1 MAPASGRRENRPMK
15 ITVLG
20 VGSEAQYQATFD
32 TAYQYLKKETAPL
45 AAELSYSIC
54 RPEAAGLFAAL
65 RESMAQSEAVLLLLP
80 PEPAAVS
87 TALRVVSGGLER
99 TVSTDAAL
107 QKQLE
112 QRAARL
118 GLRLPYEQLSDFA
131 SFPSGATLLPN
142 PQGMVQGYAISARR
156 QLLLVLPALPGE
168 LSALYTAEVRPLLGK
183 LTGAAVSYGMV
194 RVLELDQ
201 FSVRQEVDRLNQNPH
216 LQVSSRHR
224 SGDYEIYLEAA
235 GADKAEADT
244 YLQKAIAHMQQTFGI
259 YLYCIGNRELP
270 QIVTDGLT
278 QHSLSLATAEW
289 GTGGLFR
296 QQLSAVYGS
305 AGCYRA
311 AYDDTHIGRELE
323 LPRRLLQQPE
333 ENAAAI
339 AGHLAAQSR
348 RAGHTNLGL
357 GIFCP
362 PEGGQLY
369 VALADKSRVWNR
381 RLTVPPARQADT
393 AQIAVWQAMNVLR
406 LYTAQ
411 SPRQL
416 PGGTELSGLEKHTG
430 RSSLFS
436 RKGSESQNP
445 KGRAALSNPEG
456 KEQDRK
462 MNKKR
467 QSGEGTAAANAA
479 PAAEALKGTNLIQ
492 RVKMKA
498 LTKNDKIRLIAL
510 GVCLIVFLA
519 SLIYIVNNKLQSVN
533 NGKLSEELS
542 GLYDPDAT
550 TGLKVEGYPED
561 YIPGFEALYLRNPDI
576 AGWVKIPD
584 TKLDYAVMQ
593 AEDND
598 KYHRT
603 DIDLKPNDW
612 GIPYVDF
619 RVDQQKPSYN
629 TVIYGHNMGDGTMFG
644 YLQAYKK
651 LSYYQQHP
659 LISYNSVYRKDM
671 YKIFAVVVCKADDP
685 DFDYHNFIDS
695 DDDAAKNE
703 YIEKIMERSIIKTT
717 VDVKATDR
725 LLTLS
730 TCDYTFRDPD
740 TNKLIARLVI
750 FSRAVREGESE
761 TVNVNAATLN
771 PNPVMPKQWYEYI
784 KKQQEKKAAEELE
797 KEQKAYIA
805 LWLTE
810 SEMTGTIE
818 EQYAKAQ
825 ERAAL
830 AERCLTAEELSEGLT
845 PQKILDLIQ
854 YRQKLFAML
863 LTAEETDQN
872 TASKKLVLCQE
883 RLDILQQQVTVN
895 GEKVPLFSDT
905 QLFASKWSQLQG
917 RYQLLTQQKD
927 WQLYLSVS
935 DVQDLNISGDS
946 LQSTLTANQQKAQK
960 YLTPEQIGQYNNWND
975 LSAAIAK
982 AEATRKALEAEGSKV
997 AGLTKAEMDKMTLAE
1012 LQKAVDKAKN
1022 KTEIENTIADIKVL
1036 NPNATGSNGAA
1047 LTDMTLDDLKALLS
1061 ALQQERSKLEADA
1074 QAAGMTADE
1083 IKQYHSNAALQQAV
1097 NEKQKAQRSA
1107 LIAEILKMEG
1117 APTRAELE
1125 NKSLDELKTI
1135 KAQLA
1140 EQATQ
1145 RAALIAEIKSLAAEV
1160 GESVDEATLKSMTFD
1175 QLTAKK
1181 QELQNKKTAKDQEA
1195 QRQADLAA
1203 IRVLD
1208 PAAADSV
1215 QNSDAASVT
1224 SKLNEVR
1231 AVRASLEATAS
1242 ELSINAA
1249 DYPTNAAL
1257 DQAIKAKQASQS
1269 SDTPTNPASEGGNS

>member
-1 MAPASGRRENRPMK
+1 MK

-270 QIVTDGLT
+270 QIVTDGLA
-278 QHSLSLATAEW
+278 QHSLSLSTAEW

-381 RLTVPPARQADT
+381 RLAVPPARQADT

-411 SPRQL
+411 YPRQL
-416 PGGTELSGLEKHTG
+416 PGGTELSGLEKHAG

-498 LTKNDKIRLIAL
+498 LTKNYKIRLIAL

-629 TVIYGHNMGDGTMFG
+629 TVIYGHNMNDGTMFG

-818 EQYAKAQ
+818 EQYARAQ

-830 AERCLTAEELSEGLT
+830 AERCLTAEELSESLT

-854 YRQKLFAML
+854 YRQKLFAMV

-872 TASKKLVLCQE
+872 TASKKLALCQE

-946 LQSTLTANQQKAQK
+946 LQSTLTANQQRAQK
-960 YLTPEQIGQYNNWND
+960 YLTAEQISQYKSWNE
-975 LSAAIAK
+975 LSSAINK
-982 AEATRKALEAEGSKV
+982 AEATRKALEAEGLK
-997 AGLTKAEMDKMTLAE
+997 AGLTQTEMDKMSLAE
-1012 LQKAVDKAKN
+1012 LQKAVDKKKNQAEIN
-1022 KTEIENTIADIKVL
+1022 KTIEAIKVL
-1036 NPNATGSNGAA
+1036 NPSAAGSNGAA

-1074 QAAGMTADE
+1074 KAAGMTADE
-1083 IKQYHSNAALQQAV
+1083 IKQYPSNAALQQAV

-1107 LIAEILKMEG
+1107 LIEEILKMEG
-1117 APTRAELE
+1117 APARAELE
-1125 NKSLDELKTI
+1125 SKSLDELKAI

-1140 EQATQ
+1140 EQASQ

-1160 GESVDEATLKSMTFD
+1160 DESVDEATLKSMTFD

-1181 QELQNKKTAKDQEA
+1181 QELQNKKTAKDQET

-1242 ELSINAA
+1242 EFGINAA

-1269 SDTPTNPASEGGNS
+1269 SEGGNP

>member
-1 MAPASGRRENRPMK
+1 MK

-411 SPRQL
+411 YPRQL

-946 LQSTLTANQQKAQK
+946 LQSTLTANQQRAQK
-960 YLTPEQIGQYNNWND
+960 YLTAEQISQYKSWNE
-975 LSAAIAK
+975 LSAAINK
-982 AEATRKALEAEGSKV
+982 AEATRKALETEGLK
-997 AGLTKAEMDKMTLAE
+997 AGLTQTEMDKMSLAE
-1012 LQKAVDKAKN
+1012 LQKAVDKKKNQAEIN
-1022 KTEIENTIADIKVL
+1022 KTIEAIKVL
-1036 NPNATGSNGAA
+1036 NPSAAGSNGAA
-1047 LTDMTLDDLKALLS
+1047 LTDMTLDELKALLS
-1061 ALQQERSKLEADA
+1061 ALQQERSRLEADA
-1074 QAAGMTADE
+1074 RAAGMTAEE
-1083 IKQYHSNAALQQAV
+1083 IKQHPSNAALQQAV

-1107 LIAEILKMEG
+1107 LIEEILKMEG
-1117 APTRAELE
+1117 APARAELE
-1125 NKSLDELKTI
+1125 SKSLDELKTI

-1140 EQATQ
+1140 EQASQ
-1145 RAALIAEIKSLAAEV
+1145 RAALIAEIQKYEPAFTGEGKSLA
-1160 GESVDEATLKSMTFD
+1160 
-1175 QLTAKK
+1175 
-1181 QELQNKKTAKDQEA
+1181 ELQAHLDSLKAAAEQKQKDALIAQIQALNPTYNPDGKTLEQL
-1195 QRQADLAA
+1195 QADLAA
-1203 IRVLD
+1203 LQ
-1208 PAAADSV
+1208 AA
-1215 QNSDAASVT
+1215 
-1224 SKLNEVR
+1224 
-1231 AVRASLEATAS
+1231 
-1242 ELSINAA
+1242 
-1249 DYPTNAAL
+1249 
-1257 DQAIKAKQASQS
+1257 QS
-1269 SDTPTNPASEGGNS
+1269 SSGEGETETPSAPSAPSDPSPTTP

>member
-1 MAPASGRRENRPMK
+1 MK

-411 SPRQL
+411 YPRQL

-1160 GESVDEATLKSMTFD
+1160 GESVD
-1175 QLTAKK
+1175 
-1181 QELQNKKTAKDQEA
+1181 
-1195 QRQADLAA
+1195 
-1203 IRVLD
+1203 
-1208 PAAADSV
+1208 
-1215 QNSDAASVT
+1215 
-1224 SKLNEVR
+1224 
-1231 AVRASLEATAS
+1231 
-1242 ELSINAA
+1242 
-1249 DYPTNAAL
+1249 
-1257 DQAIKAKQASQS
+1257 
-1269 SDTPTNPASEGGNS
+1269 

>member
-1 MAPASGRRENRPMK
+1 MK

-142 PQGMVQGYAISARR
+142 PQGMVQGYVISARR

-411 SPRQL
+411 YPRQL
-416 PGGTELSGLEKHTG
+416 PGGTELSGLEKHAG

-445 KGRAALSNPEG
+445 KGMAALSNPEG

-750 FSRAVREGESE
+750 FSRAMREGESE

-905 QLFASKWSQLQG
+905 QLFASKWSQLQS
-917 RYQLLTQQKD
+917 RYELLAKQKD
-927 WQLYLSVS
+927 WKTYLSVT
-935 DVQDLNISGDS
+935 DVQDLNISGDT
-946 LQSTLTANQQKAQK
+946 LKNTLTANQQKAQK
-960 YLTPEQIGQYNNWND
+960 YLTADQISQYNNWND

-982 AEATRKALEAEGSKV
+982 AEATRKALEAEGLK
-997 AGLTKAEMDKMTLAE
+997 AGLTQAEMDKMNLSD

-1022 KTEIENTIADIKVL
+1022 KAEIDKTIEAIKVL

-1047 LTDMTLDDLKALLS
+1047 LTDMTLDDLKTLLS
-1061 ALQQERSKLEADA
+1061 ALQQERATLEAA
-1074 QAAGMTADE
+1074 AKAAGMTADE
-1083 IKQYHSNAALQQAV
+1083 IKQYPSNAALQQAV

-1107 LIAEILKMEG
+1107 LIEEILKMEG
-1117 APTRAELE
+1117 APARAELE
-1125 NKSLDELKTI
+1125 SKSLDELKAI

-1160 GESVDEATLKSMTFD
+1160 GESVDEATLKNMTFD
-1175 QLTAKK
+1175 QLAAKK

-1242 ELSINAA
+1242 ELGINAA

-1269 SDTPTNPASEGGNS
+1269 SEGGNP

>member
-1 MAPASGRRENRPMK
+1 MK

-411 SPRQL
+411 YPRQL

-467 QSGEGTAAANAA
+467 QSGEGTANAA

-872 TASKKLVLCQE
+872 TASKKLALCQE

-1074 QAAGMTADE
+1074 KAAGMTADE

-1107 LIAEILKMEG
+1107 LIEEILKMEG
-1117 APTRAELE
+1117 APVRADLE

-1140 EQATQ
+1140 EQASQ

>member
-1 MAPASGRRENRPMK
+1 MK

-32 TAYQYLKKETAPL
+32 TAYQYIKKETAPL

-156 QLLLVLPALPGE
+156 QLLLALPALPGE

-224 SGDYEIYLEAA
+224 SGDYEIYLEAT
-235 GADKAEADT
+235 GADQTEADS

-270 QIVTDGLT
+270 QIVTDGLA
-278 QHSLSLATAEW
+278 QHSLSLSTAEW

-381 RLTVPPARQADT
+381 RLAVPPARQADT

-411 SPRQL
+411 YPRQL
-416 PGGTELSGLEKHTG
+416 PGGTELSGLEKHAG

-436 RKGSESQNP
+436 RKGAESQNP

-467 QSGEGTAAANAA
+467 QSGEGTANAA

-492 RVKMKA
+492 RIKMKA

-619 RVDQQKPSYN
+619 RVDQQKPSFN

-644 YLQAYKK
+644 YLTNYKK

-659 LISYNSVYRKDM
+659 LISYNSVYRKEYSSGTIKWVEFTAPSTLTSAGTIYYD
-671 YKIFAVVVCKADDP
+671 YGRSDQKSFTRSTLNSAKFYYGTSSSYGDYALDD
-685 DFDYHNFIDS
+685 
-695 DDDAAKNE
+695 
-703 YIEKIMERSIIKTT
+703 
-717 VDVKATDR
+717 
-725 LLTLS
+725 LS
-730 TCDYTFRDPD
+730 FV
-740 TNKLIARLVI
+740 ASSS
-750 FSRAVREGESE
+750 F
-761 TVNVNAATLN
+761 NAAVELSFRAYYSESKYVDGTVVLQPDGTAASSN
-771 PNPVMPKQWYEYI
+771 YI
-784 KKQQEKKAAEELE
+784 GNIR
-797 KEQKAYIA
+797 YS
-805 LWLTE
+805 TT
-810 SEMTGTIE
+810 TGTKVQINANDISRFFSKVCPGYTM
-818 EQYAKAQ
+818 QYVMLTGVPSTGSLYYNYYGTSKYGTTAKAQ
-825 ERAAL
+825 ITASNCGGQAFYASPTSTSQFAL
-830 AERCLTAEELSEGLT
+830 TELTYVPSGSNYCASIPFTACSGSRSVSGAILISVSNSTVAEVYGAT
-845 PQKILDLIQ
+845 PK
-854 YRQKLFAML
+854 
-863 LTAEETDQN
+863 N
-872 TASKKLVLCQE
+872 TAVTFPASSIYNAVL
-883 RLDILQQQVTVN
+883 
-895 GEKVPLFSDT
+895 
-905 QLFASKWSQLQG
+905 
-917 RYQLLTQQKD
+917 
-927 WQLYLSVS
+927 
-935 DVQDLNISGDS
+935 
-946 LQSTLTANQQKAQK
+946 
-960 YLTPEQIGQYNNWND
+960 
-975 LSAAIAK
+975 
-982 AEATRKALEAEGSKV
+982 
-997 AGLTKAEMDKMTLAE
+997 
-1012 LQKAVDKAKN
+1012 
-1022 KTEIENTIADIKVL
+1022 
-1036 NPNATGSNGAA
+1036 NATGSALSSIQLLSLPSYTTGTVYVGTGTSTAANTTTQYTYGGTMNQLRFVPATGYTGSVEIPYVALNSNGTAIASGTFSLGVVNSVKKFSDVTTSTWCYKYVAELSDASVIAGYNDGTFKPNSTVTYGAA
-1047 LTDMTLDDLKALLS
+1047 L
-1061 ALQQERSKLEADA
+1061 KLIML
-1074 QAAGMTADE
+1074 AAGYPE
-1083 IKQYHSNAALQQAV
+1083 QKPVNSNVFSGYLA
-1097 NEKQKAQRSA
+1097 KA
-1107 LIAEILKMEG
+1107 
-1117 APTRAELE
+1117 RAEGIITRINVDLT
-1125 NKSLDELKTI
+1125 KPITRLQV
-1135 KAQLA
+1135 AQLA
-1140 EQATQ
+1140 AG
-1145 RAALIAEIKSLAAEV
+1145 ALKLNTSNLS
-1160 GESVDEATLKSMTFD
+1160 SVKPFTDTNDA
-1175 QLTAKK
+1175 
-1181 QELQNKKTAKDQEA
+1181 
-1195 QRQADLAA
+1195 
-1203 IRVLD
+1203 
-1208 PAAADSV
+1208 SV
-1215 QNSDAASVT
+1215 QA
-1224 SKLNEVR
+1224 L
-1231 AVRASLEATAS
+1231 
-1242 ELSINAA
+1242 NAA
-1249 DYPTNAAL
+1249 GIVEGYFSNGTSTYKPNNTL
-1257 DQAIKAKQASQS
+1257 TRGQVSAIVWRMQNYRK
-1269 SDTPTNPASEGGNS
+1269 

>member
-1 MAPASGRRENRPMK
+1 MK

-156 QLLLVLPALPGE
+156 QLLLALPALPGE

-381 RLTVPPARQADT
+381 RLAVPPARQADT

-411 SPRQL
+411 YPRQL
-416 PGGTELSGLEKHTG
+416 PGGTELSGLEKHAG

-445 KGRAALSNPEG
+445 KGMAALSNPEG

-619 RVDQQKPSYN
+619 RVDQSKPSYN

-818 EQYAKAQ
+818 EQYARAQ

-830 AERCLTAEELSEGLT
+830 AERCLTAEELSESLT

-872 TASKKLVLCQE
+872 TASKKLALCQE

-946 LQSTLTANQQKAQK
+946 LQSTLTANQQRAQK
-960 YLTPEQIGQYNNWND
+960 YLTAEQISQYKSWNE
-975 LSAAIAK
+975 LSAAINK
-982 AEATRKALEAEGSKV
+982 AEATRKALEAEGLK
-997 AGLTKAEMDKMTLAE
+997 AGLTQTEMDKMSLAE
-1012 LQKAVDKAKN
+1012 LQKAVDKKKNQAEIN
-1022 KTEIENTIADIKVL
+1022 KTIEAIKVL
-1036 NPNATGSNGAA
+1036 NPSAAGSNGAA
-1047 LTDMTLDDLKALLS
+1047 LTDMTLDELKALLS

-1074 QAAGMTADE
+1074 KAAGMTADE
-1083 IKQYHSNAALQQAV
+1083 IKQYPSNAALQQAV

-1107 LIAEILKMEG
+1107 LIEEILKMEG
-1117 APTRAELE
+1117 APARAELE
-1125 NKSLDELKTI
+1125 SKSLDELKTI

-1140 EQATQ
+1140 EQASQ
-1145 RAALIAEIKSLAAEV
+1145 RAALIAEIQKYEPAFTGEGKSLADLQAHLDSLKAAAEQKQKDALIAQIQALNPNYNPD
-1160 GESVDEATLKSMTFD
+1160 GKTLE
-1175 QLTAKK
+1175 QL
-1181 QELQNKKTAKDQEA
+1181 
-1195 QRQADLAA
+1195 QADLAA
-1203 IRVLD
+1203 LQ
-1208 PAAADSV
+1208 AA
-1215 QNSDAASVT
+1215 
-1224 SKLNEVR
+1224 
-1231 AVRASLEATAS
+1231 
-1242 ELSINAA
+1242 
-1249 DYPTNAAL
+1249 
-1257 DQAIKAKQASQS
+1257 QS
-1269 SDTPTNPASEGGNS
+1269 SSGEGETETPSDPSAPSDPSPTTP

>member
-1 MAPASGRRENRPMK
+1 MK

-362 PEGGQLY
+362 QEGGQLY

-381 RLTVPPARQADT
+381 RLAVPPTRQADT

-411 SPRQL
+411 YPRQL
-416 PGGTELSGLEKHTG
+416 PGGTELSGLEKHAG

-436 RKGSESQNP
+436 RKGAESQNP

-619 RVDQQKPSYN
+619 RVDQSKPSYN

-872 TASKKLVLCQE
+872 TASKKLALCQE

-946 LQSTLTANQQKAQK
+946 LQSTLTANQQRAQK
-960 YLTPEQIGQYNNWND
+960 YLTAEQISQYKSWNE
-975 LSAAIAK
+975 LSAAINK
-982 AEATRKALEAEGSKV
+982 AEATRKALEAEGLK
-997 AGLTKAEMDKMTLAE
+997 AGLTQTEMDKMSLAE
-1012 LQKAVDKAKN
+1012 LQKAVDKKKNQAEIN
-1022 KTEIENTIADIKVL
+1022 KTIEAIKVL
-1036 NPNATGSNGAA
+1036 NPSATGSNGAA
-1047 LTDMTLDDLKALLS
+1047 LTDMTLDELKALLS

-1074 QAAGMTADE
+1074 KAAGMTADE
-1083 IKQYHSNAALQQAV
+1083 IKQYPSNAALQQAV

-1107 LIAEILKMEG
+1107 LIEEILKMEG
-1117 APTRAELE
+1117 APARAELE

-1140 EQATQ
+1140 EQASQ
-1145 RAALIAEIKSLAAEV
+1145 RAALITEIQKYEPAFTGEGKSLA
-1160 GESVDEATLKSMTFD
+1160 
-1175 QLTAKK
+1175 
-1181 QELQNKKTAKDQEA
+1181 ELQAHLDNLRAAEEQRQRQALIDQIKALDSSYNPEGKTLEQL
-1195 QRQADLAA
+1195 QADLAA
-1203 IRVLD
+1203 LQAAQNTGDEGETGTPSD
-1208 PAAADSV
+1208 PS
-1215 QNSDAASVT
+1215 NPS
-1224 SKLNEVR
+1224 
-1231 AVRASLEATAS
+1231 
-1242 ELSINAA
+1242 
-1249 DYPTNAAL
+1249 PT
-1257 DQAIKAKQASQS
+1257 
-1269 SDTPTNPASEGGNS
+1269 TP

>member
-1 MAPASGRRENRPMK
+1 MK

-32 TAYQYLKKETAPL
+32 TAYQYIKKETAPL

-156 QLLLVLPALPGE
+156 QLLLALPALPGE

-235 GADKAEADT
+235 GADQTEADS

-270 QIVTDGLT
+270 QIVTDGLA
-278 QHSLSLATAEW
+278 QHSLSLSTAEW

-381 RLTVPPARQADT
+381 RLAVPPARQADT

-411 SPRQL
+411 YPRQL
-416 PGGTELSGLEKHTG
+416 PGGTELSGLEKHAG

-436 RKGSESQNP
+436 RKGAESQNP

-818 EQYAKAQ
+818 EQYARAQ

-830 AERCLTAEELSEGLT
+830 AERCLTAEELSESLT

-872 TASKKLVLCQE
+872 TASKKLALCQE

-946 LQSTLTANQQKAQK
+946 LQSTLTANQQRAQK
-960 YLTPEQIGQYNNWND
+960 YLTAEQISQYKSWNE
-975 LSAAIAK
+975 LSAAINK
-982 AEATRKALEAEGSKV
+982 AEATRKALEAEGLK
-997 AGLTKAEMDKMTLAE
+997 AGLTQTEMDKMSLAE
-1012 LQKAVDKAKN
+1012 LQKAVDKKKNQAEIN
-1022 KTEIENTIADIKVL
+1022 KTIEAIKVL
-1036 NPNATGSNGAA
+1036 NPSAAGSNGAA
-1047 LTDMTLDDLKALLS
+1047 LTDMTLDELKALLS

-1074 QAAGMTADE
+1074 KAAGMTADE
-1083 IKQYHSNAALQQAV
+1083 IKQYPSNAALQQAV

-1107 LIAEILKMEG
+1107 LIEEILKMEG
-1117 APTRAELE
+1117 APARAELE

-1140 EQATQ
+1140 EQASQ
-1145 RAALIAEIKSLAAEV
+1145 RAALIAEIRNYEPAFTGEGKSLA
-1160 GESVDEATLKSMTFD
+1160 
-1175 QLTAKK
+1175 
-1181 QELQNKKTAKDQEA
+1181 ELQTHLDNLRAAEEQRQRQALIDQIKALDSSYNPEGKTLEQL
-1195 QRQADLAA
+1195 QADLAA
-1203 IRVLD
+1203 LQ
-1208 PAAADSV
+1208 AV
-1215 QNSDAASVT
+1215 QNTGDEGETGTPSDPSNP
-1224 SKLNEVR
+1224 S
-1231 AVRASLEATAS
+1231 
-1242 ELSINAA
+1242 
-1249 DYPTNAAL
+1249 PT
-1257 DQAIKAKQASQS
+1257 
-1269 SDTPTNPASEGGNS
+1269 TP

>member
-1 MAPASGRRENRPMK
+1 MK

-411 SPRQL
+411 YPRQL
-416 PGGTELSGLEKHTG
+416 PGGTELSGLEKHAG

-436 RKGSESQNP
+436 RKGAESQNP

-872 TASKKLVLCQE
+872 TASKKLALCQE

-946 LQSTLTANQQKAQK
+946 LQSTLTANQQRAQK
-960 YLTPEQIGQYNNWND
+960 YLTAEQISQYKSWNE
-975 LSAAIAK
+975 LSAAINK
-982 AEATRKALEAEGSKV
+982 AEATRKALEAEGLK
-997 AGLTKAEMDKMTLAE
+997 AGLTQTEMDKMSLAE
-1012 LQKAVDKAKN
+1012 LQKAVDKKKNQAEIN
-1022 KTEIENTIADIKVL
+1022 KTIEAIKVL
-1036 NPNATGSNGAA
+1036 NPSAAGSNGAA
-1047 LTDMTLDDLKALLS
+1047 LTDMTLDELKALLS

-1074 QAAGMTADE
+1074 KAAGMTADE
-1083 IKQYHSNAALQQAV
+1083 IKQYPSNAALQQAV

-1107 LIAEILKMEG
+1107 LIEEILKMEG
-1117 APTRAELE
+1117 APARAELE
-1125 NKSLDELKTI
+1125 SKSLDELKTI

-1140 EQATQ
+1140 EQASQ
-1145 RAALIAEIKSLAAEV
+1145 RAALIAEIQKYEPAFTGEGKSLADLQAHLDSLKAAAEQKQKDALIAQIQALDPNYNPD
-1160 GESVDEATLKSMTFD
+1160 GKTLE
-1175 QLTAKK
+1175 QL
-1181 QELQNKKTAKDQEA
+1181 
-1195 QRQADLAA
+1195 QADLAA
-1203 IRVLD
+1203 LQ
-1208 PAAADSV
+1208 AA
-1215 QNSDAASVT
+1215 
-1224 SKLNEVR
+1224 
-1231 AVRASLEATAS
+1231 
-1242 ELSINAA
+1242 
-1249 DYPTNAAL
+1249 
-1257 DQAIKAKQASQS
+1257 QS
-1269 SDTPTNPASEGGNS
+1269 SSGEGETETPSAPSAPSDPSPTTP

>member
-1 MAPASGRRENRPMK
+1 MK

-32 TAYQYLKKETAPL
+32 TAYQYIKKETAPL

-156 QLLLVLPALPGE
+156 QLLLALPALPGE

-224 SGDYEIYLEAA
+224 SGDYGICLEAT
-235 GADKAEADT
+235 GADQAEADS

-270 QIVTDGLT
+270 QIVTDGLA
-278 QHSLSLATAEW
+278 QHSLSLSTAEW

-381 RLTVPPARQADT
+381 RLAVPPARQADT

-411 SPRQL
+411 YPRQL
-416 PGGTELSGLEKHTG
+416 PGGTELSGLEKHAG

-436 RKGSESQNP
+436 RKGAESQNP

-467 QSGEGTAAANAA
+467 QSGEGTANAA

-492 RVKMKA
+492 RIKMKA

-619 RVDQQKPSYN
+619 RVDQSKPSFN

-810 SEMTGTIE
+810 EEIAAASNMTTAE
-818 EQYAKAQ
+818 LYEKAQ
-825 ERAAL
+825 ERAAQ
-830 AERCLTAEELSEGLT
+830 AERCMTAEELAEGLT
-845 PQKILDLIQ
+845 PKQIKERIE
-854 YRQKLFAML
+854 YREKLFTML
-863 LTAEETDQN
+863 LTQDETDSN
-872 TASKKLVLCQE
+872 TASKKLALCQE
-883 RLDILQQQVTVN
+883 RLDVLQQEVTVN
-895 GEKVPLFSDT
+895 GEKVPLFNDT
-905 QLFASKWSQLQG
+905 KLFASKWSQLQS

-935 DVQDLNISGDS
+935 DVQNLNISGDS
-946 LQSTLTANQQKAQK
+946 LQSTLTANQQRAQK
-960 YLTPEQIGQYNNWND
+960 YLTAEQISQYKSWNE
-975 LSAAIAK
+975 LSAAINK
-982 AEATRKALEAEGSKV
+982 AEATRKALEVEGEKV
-997 AGLTKAEMDKMTLAE
+997 GLTKTEMDKMSLAE
-1012 LQKAVDKAKN
+1012 LQKAVDKKKNQAEIN
-1022 KTEIENTIADIKVL
+1022 KTIEAIKVL
-1036 NPNATGSNGAA
+1036 NPSAAGSNGAA
-1047 LTDMTLDDLKALLS
+1047 LTDMTLDELKALLS

-1074 QAAGMTADE
+1074 KAAGMTADE
-1083 IKQYHSNAALQQAV
+1083 IKQYPSNAALQQAV

-1107 LIAEILKMEG
+1107 LIEEILKMEG
-1117 APTRAELE
+1117 APARAELE
-1125 NKSLDELKTI
+1125 SKSLDELKTI

-1140 EQATQ
+1140 EQASQ
-1145 RAALIAEIKSLAAEV
+1145 RAALIAEIQKYEPAFTGEGKSLA
-1160 GESVDEATLKSMTFD
+1160 
-1175 QLTAKK
+1175 
-1181 QELQNKKTAKDQEA
+1181 ELQAHLDSLKAAAEQKQKDALIA
-1195 QRQADLAA
+1195 QIQ
-1203 IRVLD
+1203 VLD
-1208 PAAADSV
+1208 PTYNPDGK
-1215 QNSDAASVT
+1215 T
-1224 SKLNEVR
+1224 
-1231 AVRASLEATAS
+1231 LEQLQAY
-1242 ELSINAA
+1242 L
-1249 DYPTNAAL
+1249 AAL
-1257 DQAIKAKQASQS
+1257 QAAQS
-1269 SDTPTNPASEGGNS
+1269 SGGEGETETPSAPSAPSPTTP

>member
-1 MAPASGRRENRPMK
+1 
-15 ITVLG
+15 
-20 VGSEAQYQATFD
+20 
-32 TAYQYLKKETAPL
+32 
-45 AAELSYSIC
+45 
-54 RPEAAGLFAAL
+54 
-65 RESMAQSEAVLLLLP
+65 
-80 PEPAAVS
+80 
-87 TALRVVSGGLER
+87 
-99 TVSTDAAL
+99 
-107 QKQLE
+107 
-112 QRAARL
+112 
-118 GLRLPYEQLSDFA
+118 
-131 SFPSGATLLPN
+131 
-142 PQGMVQGYAISARR
+142 
-156 QLLLVLPALPGE
+156 
-168 LSALYTAEVRPLLGK
+168 
-183 LTGAAVSYGMV
+183 
-194 RVLELDQ
+194 
-201 FSVRQEVDRLNQNPH
+201 
-216 LQVSSRHR
+216 
-224 SGDYEIYLEAA
+224 
-235 GADKAEADT
+235 
-244 YLQKAIAHMQQTFGI
+244 
-259 YLYCIGNRELP
+259 
-270 QIVTDGLT
+270 
-278 QHSLSLATAEW
+278 
-289 GTGGLFR
+289 
-296 QQLSAVYGS
+296 
-305 AGCYRA
+305 
-311 AYDDTHIGRELE
+311 
-323 LPRRLLQQPE
+323 
-333 ENAAAI
+333 
-339 AGHLAAQSR
+339 
-348 RAGHTNLGL
+348 
-357 GIFCP
+357 
-362 PEGGQLY
+362 
-369 VALADKSRVWNR
+369 
-381 RLTVPPARQADT
+381 
-393 AQIAVWQAMNVLR
+393 MNVLR

-411 SPRQL
+411 YPRQL
-416 PGGTELSGLEKHTG
+416 PGGTELSGLEKHAG

-445 KGRAALSNPEG
+445 KGMAALSNPEG

-872 TASKKLVLCQE
+872 TASKKLALCQE
-883 RLDILQQQVTVN
+883 RLDILQQQAKRSRCSAIPSCLPASGASCRAATS
-895 GEKVPLFSDT
+895 FSP
-905 QLFASKWSQLQG
+905 S
-917 RYQLLTQQKD
+917 R
-927 WQLYLSVS
+927 
-935 DVQDLNISGDS
+935 
-946 LQSTLTANQQKAQK
+946 
-960 YLTPEQIGQYNNWND
+960 
-975 LSAAIAK
+975 
-982 AEATRKALEAEGSKV
+982 R
-997 AGLTKAEMDKMTLAE
+997 
-1012 LQKAVDKAKN
+1012 
-1022 KTEIENTIADIKVL
+1022 
-1036 NPNATGSNGAA
+1036 TGSS
-1047 LTDMTLDDLKALLS
+1047 TCPS
-1061 ALQQERSKLEADA
+1061 AMCR
-1074 QAAGMTADE
+1074 
-1083 IKQYHSNAALQQAV
+1083 I
-1097 NEKQKAQRSA
+1097 
-1107 LIAEILKMEG
+1107 
-1117 APTRAELE
+1117 
-1125 NKSLDELKTI
+1125 
-1135 KAQLA
+1135 
-1140 EQATQ
+1140 
-1145 RAALIAEIKSLAAEV
+1145 
-1160 GESVDEATLKSMTFD
+1160 
-1175 QLTAKK
+1175 
-1181 QELQNKKTAKDQEA
+1181 
-1195 QRQADLAA
+1195 
-1203 IRVLD
+1203 
-1208 PAAADSV
+1208 
-1215 QNSDAASVT
+1215 
-1224 SKLNEVR
+1224 
-1231 AVRASLEATAS
+1231 
-1242 ELSINAA
+1242 
-1249 DYPTNAAL
+1249 
-1257 DQAIKAKQASQS
+1257 
-1269 SDTPTNPASEGGNS
+1269 

>member
-1 MAPASGRRENRPMK
+1 MK

-411 SPRQL
+411 YPRQL

-436 RKGSESQNP
+436 RKGAESQNP

-467 QSGEGTAAANAA
+467 QSGEGTANAA
-479 PAAEALKGTNLIQ
+479 PAAEALKSTNLIQ
-492 RVKMKA
+492 RIKMKA

-619 RVDQQKPSYN
+619 RVDQSKPSYN
-629 TVIYGHNMGDGTMFG
+629 TVIYGHNMNDGTMFG

-818 EQYAKAQ
+818 EQYARAQ

-830 AERCLTAEELSEGLT
+830 AERCLTAEELSESLT

-872 TASKKLVLCQE
+872 TASKKLALCQE

-946 LQSTLTANQQKAQK
+946 LQSTLTANQQRAQK
-960 YLTPEQIGQYNNWND
+960 YLTAEQISQYKSWNE
-975 LSAAIAK
+975 LSAAINK
-982 AEATRKALEAEGSKV
+982 AEATRKALEAEGLK
-997 AGLTKAEMDKMTLAE
+997 AGLTQTEMDKMSLAE
-1012 LQKAVDKAKN
+1012 LQKAVDKKKNQAEIN
-1022 KTEIENTIADIKVL
+1022 KTIEAIKVL
-1036 NPNATGSNGAA
+1036 NPSAAGSNGAA

-1107 LIAEILKMEG
+1107 LIEEILKMEG
-1117 APTRAELE
+1117 APARAELE

-1140 EQATQ
+1140 EQASQ
-1145 RAALIAEIKSLAAEV
+1145 RAALIAEIRNYEPAFTGEGKSLA
-1160 GESVDEATLKSMTFD
+1160 
-1175 QLTAKK
+1175 
-1181 QELQNKKTAKDQEA
+1181 ELQTHLDNLRAAEEQRQRQALIDLIKALDSSYNPEGKTLEQL
-1195 QRQADLAA
+1195 QADLAA
-1203 IRVLD
+1203 LQ
-1208 PAAADSV
+1208 AV
-1215 QNSDAASVT
+1215 QNTGDEGETGTPSDPSNP
-1224 SKLNEVR
+1224 S
-1231 AVRASLEATAS
+1231 
-1242 ELSINAA
+1242 
-1249 DYPTNAAL
+1249 PT
-1257 DQAIKAKQASQS
+1257 
-1269 SDTPTNPASEGGNS
+1269 TP

>member
-1 MAPASGRRENRPMK
+1 MK

-235 GADKAEADT
+235 GADKAEADS

-411 SPRQL
+411 YPRQL

-629 TVIYGHNMGDGTMFG
+629 TVIYGHNMNDGTMFG

-872 TASKKLVLCQE
+872 TASKKLTLCQE

-895 GEKVPLFSDT
+895 GEKIPLFSDT

-946 LQSTLTANQQKAQK
+946 LQSTLTANQQRAQK
-960 YLTPEQIGQYNNWND
+960 FLTAEQISQYKSWNE
-975 LSAAIAK
+975 LSAAINK
-982 AEATRKALEAEGSKV
+982 AEATRKALEVEGEKV
-997 AGLTKAEMDKMTLAE
+997 GLTKTEMDKMSLAE
-1012 LQKAVDKAKN
+1012 LQKAVDKKKNQAEIN
-1022 KTEIENTIADIKVL
+1022 KTIEAIKVL
-1036 NPNATGSNGAA
+1036 NPSATGSNGAA

-1074 QAAGMTADE
+1074 KAAGMTAEE
-1083 IKQYHSNAALQQAV
+1083 IKQYH
-1097 NEKQKAQRSA
+1097 
-1107 LIAEILKMEG
+1107 
-1117 APTRAELE
+1117 
-1125 NKSLDELKTI
+1125 
-1135 KAQLA
+1135 
-1140 EQATQ
+1140 
-1145 RAALIAEIKSLAAEV
+1145 
-1160 GESVDEATLKSMTFD
+1160 
-1175 QLTAKK
+1175 
-1181 QELQNKKTAKDQEA
+1181 
-1195 QRQADLAA
+1195 
-1203 IRVLD
+1203 
-1208 PAAADSV
+1208 AAAGC
-1215 QNSDAASVT
+1215 Q
-1224 SKLNEVR
+1224 
-1231 AVRASLEATAS
+1231 
-1242 ELSINAA
+1242 
-1249 DYPTNAAL
+1249 
-1257 DQAIKAKQASQS
+1257 
-1269 SDTPTNPASEGGNS
+1269 

>member
-1 MAPASGRRENRPMK
+1 MK

-156 QLLLVLPALPGE
+156 QLLLALPALPGE

-224 SGDYEIYLEAA
+224 SGDYEIYLEAT

-411 SPRQL
+411 YPRQL
-416 PGGTELSGLEKHTG
+416 PGGTELSGLEKHAG

-436 RKGSESQNP
+436 RKGAESQNP

-467 QSGEGTAAANAA
+467 QSGEGTANAA

-492 RVKMKA
+492 RIKMKA

-619 RVDQQKPSYN
+619 RVDQSKPSYN
-629 TVIYGHNMGDGTMFG
+629 TVIYGHNMNDGTMFG

-818 EQYAKAQ
+818 EQYARAQ

-830 AERCLTAEELSEGLT
+830 AERCLTAEELSESLT

-872 TASKKLVLCQE
+872 TASKKLALCQE

-946 LQSTLTANQQKAQK
+946 LQSTLTANQQRAQK
-960 YLTPEQIGQYNNWND
+960 YLTAEQISQYKSWSE
-975 LSAAIAK
+975 LSAAINK
-982 AEATRKALEAEGSKV
+982 AEATRKALEAEGLA
-997 AGLTKAEMDKMTLAE
+997 AGLTQAEMDKMSLAE
-1012 LQKAVDKAKN
+1012 LQKAVDKKKNQAEIN
-1022 KTEIENTIADIKVL
+1022 KTIEAIKVL
-1036 NPNATGSNGAA
+1036 NPSATGSNGAA

-1074 QAAGMTADE
+1074 KAAGMTADE
-1083 IKQYHSNAALQQAV
+1083 IKQYPSNAALQQAV

-1107 LIAEILKMEG
+1107 LIEEILKMEG
-1117 APTRAELE
+1117 APARAELE
-1125 NKSLDELKTI
+1125 SKSLDELKAI
-1135 KAQLA
+1135 KAQLT
-1140 EQATQ
+1140 EQASQ
-1145 RAALIAEIKSLAAEV
+1145 RAALIAEIQKYEPAFTGEGKSLADLQAHLDSLKAAAEQKQKDALIAQIQALNPNYNPD
-1160 GESVDEATLKSMTFD
+1160 GKTLE
-1175 QLTAKK
+1175 QL
-1181 QELQNKKTAKDQEA
+1181 
-1195 QRQADLAA
+1195 QADLAA
-1203 IRVLD
+1203 LQ
-1208 PAAADSV
+1208 AA
-1215 QNSDAASVT
+1215 
-1224 SKLNEVR
+1224 
-1231 AVRASLEATAS
+1231 
-1242 ELSINAA
+1242 
-1249 DYPTNAAL
+1249 
-1257 DQAIKAKQASQS
+1257 QS
-1269 SDTPTNPASEGGNS
+1269 SSGEGETGTPSDPSAPSDPSPTTP

>member
-1 MAPASGRRENRPMK
+1 MK

-32 TAYQYLKKETAPL
+32 TAYQYIKKETAPL

-270 QIVTDGLT
+270 QIVTDGLA
-278 QHSLSLATAEW
+278 QHSLSLSTAEW

-381 RLTVPPARQADT
+381 RLAVPPARQADT

-411 SPRQL
+411 YPRQL
-416 PGGTELSGLEKHTG
+416 PGGTELSGLEKHAG

-436 RKGSESQNP
+436 RKGAESQNP

-467 QSGEGTAAANAA
+467 QSGEGTANAA

-492 RVKMKA
+492 RIKMKA

-619 RVDQQKPSYN
+619 RVDQSKPSYN
-629 TVIYGHNMGDGTMFG
+629 TVIYGHNMNDGTMFG

-810 SEMTGTIE
+810 EEIAAASNMTTAE
-818 EQYAKAQ
+818 LYEKAQ
-825 ERAAL
+825 ERAAQ
-830 AERCLTAEELSEGLT
+830 AERCMTAEELAEGLT
-845 PQKILDLIQ
+845 PKQIKERIE
-854 YRQKLFAML
+854 YREKLFTML
-863 LTAEETDQN
+863 LTQDETDSN
-872 TASKKLVLCQE
+872 TASKKLALCQE
-883 RLDILQQQVTVN
+883 RLDVLQQEVTVN
-895 GEKVPLFSDT
+895 GEKVPLFNDT
-905 QLFASKWSQLQG
+905 KLFASKWSQLQG

-946 LQSTLTANQQKAQK
+946 LQSTLTANQQRAQK
-960 YLTPEQIGQYNNWND
+960 YLTAEQISQYKSWNE
-975 LSAAIAK
+975 LSAAINK
-982 AEATRKALEAEGSKV
+982 AEATRKALEVEGEKV
-997 AGLTKAEMDKMTLAE
+997 GLTKTEMDKMSLAE
-1012 LQKAVDKAKN
+1012 LQKAVDKKKNQAEIN
-1022 KTEIENTIADIKVL
+1022 KTIEAIKVL
-1036 NPNATGSNGAA
+1036 NPSAAGSNGAA
-1047 LTDMTLDDLKALLS
+1047 LTDMTLDELKALLS

-1074 QAAGMTADE
+1074 KAAGMTADE
-1083 IKQYHSNAALQQAV
+1083 IKQCPSNAALQQAV

-1107 LIAEILKMEG
+1107 LIEEILKMEG
-1117 APTRAELE
+1117 APARAELE
-1125 NKSLDELKTI
+1125 SKSLDELKAI
-1135 KAQLA
+1135 KAQLTEQAAQRNALITEIKNYDSTFTGEGKSLAELQAHLDSLKAAA
-1140 EQATQ
+1140 EQKQ
-1145 RAALIAEIKSLAAEV
+1145 KDALIAQIQALDSSYNPEGK
-1160 GESVDEATLKSMTFD
+1160 TLE
-1175 QLTAKK
+1175 QL
-1181 QELQNKKTAKDQEA
+1181 
-1195 QRQADLAA
+1195 QADLAA
-1203 IRVLD
+1203 LQ
-1208 PAAADSV
+1208 AAQS
-1215 QNSDAASVT
+1215 SGGEGET
-1224 SKLNEVR
+1224 G
-1231 AVRASLEATAS
+1231 TAS
-1242 ELSINAA
+1242 DPSAPS
-1249 DYPTNAAL
+1249 DPSPT
-1257 DQAIKAKQASQS
+1257 
-1269 SDTPTNPASEGGNS
+1269 TP

>member
-1 MAPASGRRENRPMK
+1 MK

-32 TAYQYLKKETAPL
+32 TAYQYIKKETAPL

-156 QLLLVLPALPGE
+156 QLLLALPALPGE

-278 QHSLSLATAEW
+278 QHSLSLSTAEW

-381 RLTVPPARQADT
+381 RLAVPPARQADT

-411 SPRQL
+411 YPRQL
-416 PGGTELSGLEKHTG
+416 PGGTELSGLEKHAG

-436 RKGSESQNP
+436 RKGAESQNP

-467 QSGEGTAAANAA
+467 QSGEGTANAA

-810 SEMTGTIE
+810 EEIAAASNMTTAE
-818 EQYAKAQ
+818 LYEKAQ
-825 ERAAL
+825 ERAAQ
-830 AERCLTAEELSEGLT
+830 AERCMTAEELAEGLT
-845 PQKILDLIQ
+845 PKQIKERIE
-854 YRQKLFAML
+854 YREKLFTML
-863 LTAEETDQN
+863 LTQDETDSN
-872 TASKKLVLCQE
+872 TASKKLALCQE
-883 RLDILQQQVTVN
+883 RLDVLQQEVTVN
-895 GEKVPLFSDT
+895 GEKVPLFNDT
-905 QLFASKWSQLQG
+905 KLFASKWSQLQG

-946 LQSTLTANQQKAQK
+946 LQSTLTANQQRAQK
-960 YLTPEQIGQYNNWND
+960 YLTAEQISQYKSWSE
-975 LSAAIAK
+975 LSAAINK
-982 AEATRKALEAEGSKV
+982 AEATRKALEAEGLA
-997 AGLTKAEMDKMTLAE
+997 AGLTQAEMDKMSLAE
-1012 LQKAVDKAKN
+1012 LQKAVDKKKNQAEIN
-1022 KTEIENTIADIKVL
+1022 KTIEAIKVL
-1036 NPNATGSNGAA
+1036 NPSATGSNGAA

-1074 QAAGMTADE
+1074 KAAGMTADE
-1083 IKQYHSNAALQQAV
+1083 IKQYPSNAALQQAV

-1107 LIAEILKMEG
+1107 LIEEILKMEG
-1117 APTRAELE
+1117 APARAELE

-1140 EQATQ
+1140 EQASQ
-1145 RAALIAEIKSLAAEV
+1145 RAALITEIQKYEPAFTGEGKSLA
-1160 GESVDEATLKSMTFD
+1160 
-1175 QLTAKK
+1175 
-1181 QELQNKKTAKDQEA
+1181 ELQAHLDNLRAAEEQRQRQALIDQIKALDSSYNPEGKTLEQL
-1195 QRQADLAA
+1195 QADLAA
-1203 IRVLD
+1203 LQAAQNTGDEGETGTPSD
-1208 PAAADSV
+1208 PS
-1215 QNSDAASVT
+1215 NPS
-1224 SKLNEVR
+1224 
-1231 AVRASLEATAS
+1231 
-1242 ELSINAA
+1242 
-1249 DYPTNAAL
+1249 PT
-1257 DQAIKAKQASQS
+1257 
-1269 SDTPTNPASEGGNS
+1269 TP

>member
-1 MAPASGRRENRPMK
+1 MK

-32 TAYQYLKKETAPL
+32 TAYQYIKKETAPL

-270 QIVTDGLT
+270 QIVTDGLA
-278 QHSLSLATAEW
+278 QHSLSLSTAEW

-411 SPRQL
+411 YPRQL
-416 PGGTELSGLEKHTG
+416 PGGTELSELEKHTG

-445 KGRAALSNPEG
+445 KGMAALSNPEG

-619 RVDQQKPSYN
+619 RVDQSKPSYN

-872 TASKKLVLCQE
+872 TASKKLALCQE

-946 LQSTLTANQQKAQK
+946 LQSTLTANQQRAQK
-960 YLTPEQIGQYNNWND
+960 YLTAEQISQYKSWNE
-975 LSAAIAK
+975 LSAAINK
-982 AEATRKALEAEGSKV
+982 AEATRKALEAEGLK
-997 AGLTKAEMDKMTLAE
+997 AGLTQTEMDKMSLAE
-1012 LQKAVDKAKN
+1012 LQKAVDKKKNQAEIN
-1022 KTEIENTIADIKVL
+1022 KTIEAIKVL
-1036 NPNATGSNGAA
+1036 NPSAAGSNGAA
-1047 LTDMTLDDLKALLS
+1047 LTDMTLDELKALLS

-1074 QAAGMTADE
+1074 KAAGMTADE
-1083 IKQYHSNAALQQAV
+1083 IKQYPSNAALQQAV

-1107 LIAEILKMEG
+1107 LIEEILKMEG
-1117 APTRAELE
+1117 APARAELE
-1125 NKSLDELKTI
+1125 SKSLDELKAI

-1140 EQATQ
+1140 EQASQ
-1145 RAALIAEIKSLAAEV
+1145 RAALIAEIQKYEPAFTGEGKSLADLQAHLDSLKAAAEQKQKDALIAQIQALNPNYNPD
-1160 GESVDEATLKSMTFD
+1160 GKTLE
-1175 QLTAKK
+1175 QL
-1181 QELQNKKTAKDQEA
+1181 
-1195 QRQADLAA
+1195 QADLAA
-1203 IRVLD
+1203 LQ
-1208 PAAADSV
+1208 AA
-1215 QNSDAASVT
+1215 
-1224 SKLNEVR
+1224 
-1231 AVRASLEATAS
+1231 
-1242 ELSINAA
+1242 
-1249 DYPTNAAL
+1249 
-1257 DQAIKAKQASQS
+1257 QS
-1269 SDTPTNPASEGGNS
+1269 SSGEGETETPSDPSAPSDPSPTTP

>member
-1 MAPASGRRENRPMK
+1 MK

-156 QLLLVLPALPGE
+156 QLLLALPALPGE

-411 SPRQL
+411 YPRQL

-619 RVDQQKPSYN
+619 RVDQSKPSYN
-629 TVIYGHNMGDGTMFG
+629 TVIYGHNMNDGTMFG

-818 EQYAKAQ
+818 EQYARAQ

-830 AERCLTAEELSEGLT
+830 AERCLTAEELSESLT

-872 TASKKLVLCQE
+872 TASKKLALCQE

-1047 LTDMTLDDLKALLS
+1047 LTDMTLDELKALLS

-1074 QAAGMTADE
+1074 KAAGMTADE
-1083 IKQYHSNAALQQAV
+1083 IKQYPSNAALQQAV

>member
-1 MAPASGRRENRPMK
+1 MK

-32 TAYQYLKKETAPL
+32 TAYQYIKKETAPL

-156 QLLLVLPALPGE
+156 QLLLALPALPGE

-411 SPRQL
+411 YPRQL
-416 PGGTELSGLEKHTG
+416 PGGTELSGLEKHAG

-445 KGRAALSNPEG
+445 KGMAALSNPEG